1 MAEMAMKE
9 YKVYLKEVNWWSTTV
24 TAACEEDAKEKAE
37 EEHDAFEDYE
47 GHGSDLTFLTEKEM
61 DEEQEEVVSLRAK
74 VAELEAQLGARDAEI
89 AQLKGEVK
97 VESEPEVESED
108 FETQASNLW
117 EIMSDLHTGHF
128 NHIELLIEKFG
139 EEHVKKV
146 FKKDYKLYKDEDES
160 ET

>member
-1 MAEMAMKE
+1 MAEKE
-9 YKVYLKEVNWWSTTV
+9 YEVYIKEVNWWSTTV
-24 TAACEEDAKEKAE
+24 TAACEEDAKVKAE
-37 EEHDAFEDYE
+37 EEHETFEDYE
-47 GHGSDLTFLTEKEM
+47 DHGSSLTFLTEMAEM
-61 DEEQEEVVSLRAK
+61 ENEVVASLRTK